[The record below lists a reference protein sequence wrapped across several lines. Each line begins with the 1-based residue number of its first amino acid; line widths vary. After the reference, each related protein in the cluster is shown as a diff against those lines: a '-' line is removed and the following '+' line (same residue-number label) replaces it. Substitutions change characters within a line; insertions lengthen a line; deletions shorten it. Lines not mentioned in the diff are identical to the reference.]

1 MSVKDE
7 ECSTKLY
14 RSINAF
20 EFISLSPGI
29 DLSRLFE
36 KGMSKRHHARFSTK
50 RPPSTVVSKL
60 EEIAQIDGRFKVMKQ
75 NGIVRLEGIETRI
88 VEQLSI
94 DIEIFEV
101 TSSFYIVEVRK
112 IAGDILEYG
121 KFLNQYLKPSLN

>member
-20 EFISLSPGI
+20 DIISLSPGI
-29 DLSRLFE
+29 DLSCLFE
-36 KGMSKRHHARFSTK
+36 KDMSKRHHARFATK
-50 RPPSTVVSKL
+50 RPPSTIVTKL

-75 NGIVRLEGIETRI
+75 NGVVRLEGIETRI
-88 VEQLSI
+88 DEQLSI

-112 IAGDILEYG
+112 IAGDTLEYG